1 MSTQVL
7 SSSSSSSVGVYT
19 NRPRITPAVGCLSR
33 VKRCLF
39 VDSRSEAERE
49 DALQQA
55 KAELDRLTQ
64 QDSNRWNFN
73 FVAEKPINNGRFNWS
88 STTTLP
94 SPPQSPSNIVLRQS
108 QITGKIKFQ
117 VVKKK
122 KKLFFFGEGEKK
134 KEKGGKK
141 LFFFPDVWFFF
152 ISWGG
157 RKRCRCSPSKKRKT
171 FFFFSPLSLR
181 GWNLSPFSFF
191 FPYPPPPKHMLS

>member
-73 FVAEKPINNGRFNWS
+73 FVAEKPINNGRFNWL

-122 KKLFFFGEGEKK
+122 KSYFFFQTFLEGGERGAGVHPLR
-134 KEKGGKK
+134 KEK
-141 LFFFPDVWFFF
+141 P
-152 ISWGG
+152 
-157 RKRCRCSPSKKRKT
+157 